1 MHLLAKAHL
10 PALIALSLGSAIAA
24 DNTVIRLAI
33 PPQPLASALET
44 LAKQSGLHLFY
55 ADALVKG
62 KHCPGLSGNFT
73 AHQAIEKLLA
83 GSGLGYVFTGNNTVA
98 IKLTPADKNKEI
110 SATTATMP
118 VVKVLG
124 KASTGEPQEESKNPY
139 VALNSS
145 TAMKMSIPV
154 QQLPFSVKTITK
166 DLIKDQNAITLERAL
181 ENTNAIASD
190 TNSGWGA
197 KSYAIRG
204 FDLTNRLLVNG
215 VRATDYA
222 EIDPALI
229 DKVEVLKGSAAN
241 LYGRTEP
248 GGLINIVTLKPEEN
262 FKFSASQG
270 FGSYDLFR
278 TTADVTGSAN
288 PNKTILYRMIVA
300 NTNSNS
306 YRDTV
311 ETNHLTISPS
321 FTFKITPKDEAY
333 LRYEHKSF
341 RDTTDYGQPLLPTAY
356 DQNGNPTSKSIL
368 NIGRNVVIG
377 GYGNF
382 NDLNE
387 DNILTRWSHTFTDQW
402 KLNTTLNYYNWGQK
416 GVDGSFG
423 GWNTKPNLYNV
434 YVGNPSNFSGEG
446 GHAEGDLV
454 GKFNTFGIG
463 HNSLLSYEYADRLTT
478 YQEWSCNATNQG
490 YTIDLNNPSYQLLG
504 NFNCGYPNPSN
515 QFGNFTRNQ
524 WQAWSAQDMLKLTQK
539 LRILVGFRQDYAYGS
554 QNNLGNYYGT
564 YANSLAETSKIQGR
578 YGISYD
584 VLSNL
589 ALFANYS
596 EGFGATNLGT
606 TLYNGNAAKSE
617 TSEQK
622 EIGLKAQW
630 LDSKLT
636 TEFAYFDLRKQ
647 NYVLG
652 VNQTQ
657 LGTTCTAVFYGNT
670 CYIQAGEIGSQGF
683 EFNASGELHQNWQM
697 NFAYTNMDAKF
708 LKGDPT
714 GFSNPTGQKVA
725 GIPKDSG
732 SAWLMYKDPTGWSAG
747 LGSTYVGERP
757 FDAPV
762 YQTNATLTLP
772 SYLRWDAV
780 LGYKYKLNGHN
791 LIAQLSI
798 NNISNVNAYQRGWGG
813 SGVIPSEP
821 TNAFGSVKFEF

>member
-1 MHLLAKAHL
+1 MSRLHQLVLSV
-10 PALIALSLGSAIAA
+10 PIALYVSVANAEDKIF
-24 DNTVIRLAI
+24 NINI
-33 PPQPLASALET
+33 PAQPLATALEA
-44 LAKQSGLHLFY
+44 LNKQTGLKPFY
-55 ADALVKG
+55 ADGIIDGLRSPTLEGRLTTHQALEKMLAAS
-62 KHCPGLSGNFT
+62 GLTFKFT
-73 AHQAIEKLLA
+73 AIDSIAIRPNDRKKNPTPDSQQTTTLPTIKVV
-83 GSGLGYVFTGNNTVA
+83 GHSVSNTNDA
-98 IKLTPADKNKEI
+98 YPH
-110 SATTATMP
+110 
-118 VVKVLG
+118 
-124 KASTGEPQEESKNPY
+124 PY
-139 VALNSS
+139 VAANSS
-145 TAMKMSIPV
+145 TVMKMDIPV

-166 DLIKDQNAITLERAL
+166 DLLKDQNAITLERAM
-181 ENTNAIASD
+181 ENANAIASD
-190 TNSGWGA
+190 NGSGWGA

-222 EIDPALI
+222 EVDPALI
-229 DKVEVLKGSAAN
+229 EKVEVLKGSAAN

-262 FKFSASQG
+262 FKLSASQG
-270 FGSYDLFR
+270 FGSYDLYR

-288 PNKTILYRMIVA
+288 TSKTILYRMIVA

-311 ETNHLTISPS
+311 ETNHLTVSPS

-333 LRYEHKSF
+333 VRYEHKTF
-341 RDTTDYGQPLLPTAY
+341 RDTTDYGQPLLPNAY
-356 DQNGNPTSKSIL
+356 DQNGNPTSKSIINL
-368 NIGRNVVIG
+368 GRNVVVG

-382 NDLNE
+382 NNLNE
-387 DNILTRWSHTFTDQW
+387 DNILTKWGHEINDQW
-402 KLNTTLNYYNWGQK
+402 KLNTTLNYYNWGQN
-416 GVDGSFG
+416 GIDGSFG
-423 GWNTKPNLYNV
+423 GWNTNPNLYNV
-434 YVGNPSNFSGEG
+434 YVGNPSNFTGEG
-446 GHAEGDLV
+446 EHLEEDLI
-454 GKFNTFGIG
+454 GKFNTFGIA
-463 HNSLLSYEYADRLTT
+463 HNSLISYEYVNRLTT
-478 YQEWSCNATNQG
+478 YQEWACSSG
-490 YTIDLNNPSYQLLG
+490 YTIDLNNPVYQSLG
-504 NFNCGYPNPSN
+504 NFNCGYPKPDPK
-515 QFGNFTRNQ
+515 FGNFTRNQ
-524 WQAWSAQDMLKLTQK
+524 WQAWSAQDMLKLTDK
-539 LRILVGFRQDYAYGS
+539 LRILVGFRQDFAYGS
-554 QNNLGNYYGT
+554 QKSLGNYYGN
-564 YANSLAETSKIQGR
+564 YSNSLAENSKIQGR

-584 VLSNL
+584 VLPSL

-622 EIGLKAQW
+622 EIGIKAKW
-630 LDSKLT
+630 LDNKLT
-636 TEFAYFDLRKQ
+636 TEFTYFDLQKQ

-670 CYIQAGEIGSQGF
+670 CYIQAGEIGSKGF
-683 EFNASGELHQNWQM
+683 EFNATGELYENWQM
-697 NFAYTNMDAKF
+697 NFAYANMDTQF
-708 LKGDPT
+708 LKGDTT

-762 YQTNATLTLP
+762 YQMNTTLMLP

-780 LGYKYKLNGHN
+780 LGYKYKFNGHN

-798 NNISNVNAYQRGWGG
+798 NNLSNVNAYQRSWNGNGI
-813 SGVIPSEP
+813 IPSEP
-821 TNAFGSVKFEF
+821 TSAFGSIKFEF